1 MNLLL
6 NPWPPT
12 DRKHPLLLLICL
24 SFFCF
29 VLCWPAAPAS
39 AATEQEKFTTLLTR
53 LHDRLDVL
61 HVSSDLSQ
69 SGDILTAECNM
80 PDDSLSQG
88 DIIRE
93 QGYQTDKIS
102 GLELR
107 GAYRSDSLTDYE
119 DDEGSLERG
128 TANIELSWDILKNGF
143 VHNAR
148 RADALEV
155 KARKADLE
163 YNLEKLRESYL
174 CRRYQ
179 VKKEFSEELIQ
190 LLHLKLDFIQP
201 VYDVERR
208 AYLKQWSF
216 WDDYLI
222 SEEDLL
228 LTRHSLE
235 GLLADPYFDKGSSL
249 TEYPAIIDIN
259 LAGLLTAIRQDD
271 SYSALF
277 SIEKEW
283 LTAQQEAVVHDSLR
297 LYLRQEFGINTDNQN
312 DDDLVAGVRF
322 RVPLYSRNNDV
333 LQLQLRQVERKKNK
347 LLHDRLNQTRI
358 RYTELQEQL
367 RRTVRQHYRT
377 MRAQERV
384 KRTLLMLKNGDQNL
398 LTAAIT
404 RMRTSI
410 EAHLEFV
417 RALEELYRRINEMF
431 LTARIPF
438 TSDLIQKV
446 VMYPERHRARYGNRS
461 IYLWSRDFNNI
472 NNQDLSIFLGAKNIS
487 TVLLSDGR
495 SVDRIKQSSFLEQLE
510 KRQVAVAMITGDNSW
525 VQEKNH
531 EKAVQKSLITAEKT
545 GTLHLDIEP
554 QALPDYQAK
563 REEYIALYT
572 KLIGKIKQGMQD
584 RKLSLAVP
592 FHWPQETY
600 KQLGE
605 LADSLYVMAYGT
617 TEPDILLRRI
627 RPILQNVPHQKIVIV
642 LRINDFADEWKMEQ
656 MIERIVDETGLMNFC
671 IHDLGRFIR
680 KWDVDGAD
688 EGLIVQPRVIL
699 EDM

>member
-1 MNLLL
+1 MNLPLY
-6 NPWPPT
+6 PWPT
-12 DRKHPLLLLICL
+12 REKKRSLLFFMWL
-24 SFFCF
+24 SFLGCL
-29 VLCWPAAPAS
+29 LCCPAEPAS
-39 AATEQEKFTTLLTR
+39 AATEQEEFTTLLSR
-53 LHDRLDVL
+53 LHDRLDML
-61 HVSSDLSQ
+61 HVSSNLARSA
-69 SGDILTAECNM
+69 DILAAECSIAGDNF
-80 PDDSLSQG
+80 SQG

-107 GAYRSDSLTDYE
+107 GAYRSNSLTDYE

-148 RADALEV
+148 RADALEIE
-155 KARKADLE
+155 ARKADLE
-163 YNLEKLRESYL
+163 YNLEKLKESYL

-179 VKKEFSEELIQ
+179 VKKEFSELLIQ
-190 LLHLKLDFIQP
+190 LLHLKLDFLQP

-216 WDDYLI
+216 WDDYLV

-235 GLLADPYFDKGSSL
+235 GLLADPYFDKGSARS
-249 TEYPAIIDIN
+249 EYPAIIDIN
-259 LAGLLTAIRQDD
+259 LAGLLAAIRQDD

-277 SIEKEW
+277 STEKEW

-297 LYLRQEFGINTDNQN
+297 LYLRQEFGINADNQ

-347 LLHDRLNQTRI
+347 LLRDRLNQTRI

-384 KRTLLMLKNGDQNL
+384 KRTLLMLKNGEENL

-410 EAHLEFV
+410 EAHAEFV
-417 RALEELYRRINEMF
+417 RALEELYRRVNEMF

-438 TSDLIQKV
+438 TPHLVQKV
-446 VMYPERHRARYGNRS
+446 VLSPERQRARYGNRS

-472 NNQDLSIFLGAKNIS
+472 SNQDLSIFLGAKNIS

-495 SVDRIKQSSFLEQLE
+495 SIDRIKQAEFLEQLE

-525 VQEKNH
+525 VEEKNH
-531 EKAVQKSLITAEKT
+531 EKAVRQSLLTAEKT

-554 QALPDYQAK
+554 QALPDYQAR

-572 KLIGKIKQGMQD
+572 NLIGKIDKGLLD

-600 KQLGE
+600 RKLGE
-605 LADSLYVMAYGT
+605 MADSLYVMAYGT

-627 RPILQNVPHQKIVIV
+627 RPILQNVPHQKIVVV

-656 MIERIVDETGLMNFC
+656 MIERIVDETGVMNFG

-680 KWDVDGAD
+680 KWDMEGAD
-688 EGLIVQPRVIL
+688 GGVMVQPLVIL
-699 EDM
+699 EEGQ